1 MTTGIV
7 DALKALDNKLSSK
20 YSTAINANS
29 ETSDFWIYFPTPI
42 QLDKSLNYELGV
54 SWFTVA
60 NTIYNVTNENNKY
73 SVEIDEIVVQGA
85 REILT
90 GKSKTRKVFKECSI
104 PPGAYELIK
113 IGEEI
118 NKTINELIK
127 SENKSVKDLQVL
139 FELKADLTASK
150 SIMTTKY
157 PIKFSKGISD
167 ILGFESDVVYSPN
180 SSDGAPIK
188 HISKNIV
195 MISRT
200 ASINIE
206 CNIIEGS
213 YLNGKQSQIIY
224 SFPTNTVMFGFKI
237 RERMNPPM
245 YFPVSTKEISKI
257 RIRILDQNE
266 NLISF
271 NGELITIC
279 LHLRQ
284 V

>member
-1 MTTGIV
+1 M
-7 DALKALDNKLSSK
+7 K
-20 YSTAINANS
+20 
-29 ETSDFWIYFPTPI
+29 
-42 QLDKSLNYELGV
+42 
-54 SWFTVA
+54 
-60 NTIYNVTNENNKY
+60 
-73 SVEIDEIVVQGA
+73 
-85 REILT
+85 
-90 GKSKTRKVFKECSI
+90 
-104 PPGAYELIK
+104 
-113 IGEEI
+113 
-118 NKTINELIK
+118 
-127 SENKSVKDLQVL
+127 
-139 FELKADLTASK
+139 
-150 SIMTTKY
+150 TKY

-167 ILGFESDVVYSPN
+167 ILGFESDVVYSPTINGSGN
-180 SSDGAPIK
+180 SSK
-188 HISKNIV
+188 HISKNIM

-213 YLNGKQSQIIY
+213 YLNGKQTQIIY